1 MKTESLYNLFKGSLT
16 EIINGIPKGSGK
28 ALSALLAM
36 LLIAIQVIASL
47 IPGCNCPIDHT
58 TLGWLLT
65 FVCTIYGIK
74 GFFGK
79 PGDAP
84 NTDKPANQ

>member
-1 MKTESLYNLFKGSLT
+1 MKIDTLLNLFKGSLT
-16 EIINGIPKGSGK
+16 EIINGVPKGSGK

-36 LLIAIQVIASL
+36 LLIAIQVIASI
-47 IPGCNCPIDHT
+47 IPGCGCPIDHT

-79 PGDAP
+79 TGDTP
-84 NTDKPANQ
+84 PSEKPQA

>member
-1 MKTESLYNLFKGSLT
+1 MNQTLFSLFKGSLT

-36 LLIAIQVIASL
+36 LLIAIQVVASL
-47 IPGCNCPIDHT
+47 LPGCNCAIDHT

-65 FVCTIYGIK
+65 FVCAIYGIK

-79 PGDAP
+79 PGDSL
-84 NTDKPANQ
+84 NTDKPTNQ